1 MRVKAVNT
9 VVWVVRDK
17 TENEQSGLVLPSQGK
32 VKPHQG
38 TIVSVGGLVKDGN
51 IKAGKGK
58 KALFHKGV
66 GQEIDFDGQTYL
78 ILDDIQII
86 GVV

>member
-1 MRVKAVNT
+1 MPVKAVNT
-9 VVWVVRDK
+9 VVWIIRDK
-17 TENEQSGLVLPSQGK
+17 TESEKSGLVLPSQGK
-32 VKPHQG
+32 EKPHQG
-38 TIVSVGGLVKDGN
+38 TIISVGGLVKDGN
-51 IKAGKGK
+51 IKNGKGK

-66 GQEIDFDGQTYL
+66 GQEIDFEGQTYL